1 MWLLKQMVLKS
12 LGSLGGILL
21 GCLAATPALAELS
34 LAQINSIARQTTV
47 MIAPGLTPELVEEL
61 ENNRNNPLAR
71 KNNPDGVWNPGS
83 GVIIAREGKTYY
95 VLTVTHNFKQRH
107 LKQNLDYGI
116 RTWDGKVHQVQQ
128 VNDGRSCPLEESISR
143 EIPLTRFGCYSIQV
157 PGRVAGPDL
166 AFISFESKQEYP
178 VASLGNVENV
188 NIEDRVYISGWPD
201 PEKERHPETGLCR
214 GRVARRE
221 RRLAWG
227 PITRMI
233 EPANGENGY
242 SIFYVDL
249 TSPGMSG
256 GPVFDSNG
264 FVIGVHGRG
273 SVNQGKL
280 AMASP
285 YCSVSQEENNL
296 GLESEDIQKA
306 VTEAERYAPSE
317 LHMQFSSGQNGNNFV
332 TLGTQVGINLPFN
345 RQEPSPEFIQTALTS
360 IQTSTL
366 RSGRIEV
373 AANRDKD
380 ITGKIDDPEDVVDD
394 IYDLFTF
401 KLENQLRDQ
410 PSAGC
415 GSILLGDERERCRVD
430 R

>member
-83 GVIIAREGKTYY
+83 GVIIAREGKTHY

-107 LKQNLDYGI
+107 LKQNLSYGI
-116 RTWDGKVHQVQQ
+116 RTWDGKVHQLQQ
-128 VNDGRSCPLEESISR
+128 VNDGRDCPLEGSVSR
-143 EIPLTRFGCYSIQV
+143 EIPLKRFGCYSIRV

-166 AFISFESKQEYP
+166 AVISFESQQEYP

-188 NIEDRVYISGWPD
+188 KIEDRVYISGWPD
-201 PEKERHPETGLCR
+201 PEKEKDPETGLCR
-214 GRVARRE
+214 GRVARQE

-227 PITRMI
+227 PVTRKI
-233 EPANGENGY
+233 DPANGENGY

-249 TSPGMSG
+249 TRPGMSG

-273 SVNQGKL
+273 SADKGKL
-280 AMASP
+280 ASQ
-285 YCSVSQEENNL
+285 YCSVSQAEAENNL

-345 RQEPSPEFIQTALTS
+345 RQEPSPEFIQTALSS
-360 IQTSTL
+360 IQTSTG
-366 RSGRIEV
+366 RSGIIDV
-373 AANRDKD
+373 AANRD
-380 ITGKIDDPEDVVDD
+380 ITGVHDDSGDVVDD

-430 R
+430 Q